1 MNSLVI
7 IPARA
12 GSKGLKN
19 KNFLKLNGK
28 ALILHTVDEARK
40 IFSDSEIY
48 VSTDSAKIKNIV
60 ENSGLKVDN
69 LSKCIEIYGERGNSE
84 DALQLDS
91 YSAKKHVFTTV
102 CFLLIQLLL
111 IDDIYFGRGLG

>member
-1 MNSLVI
+1 MLQQHLLIYSTK
-7 IPARA
+7 IPGKKKYGVRA
-12 GSKGLKN
+12 IANAIASIPRTL
-19 KNFLKLNGK
+19 L
-28 ALILHTVDEARK
+28 
-40 IFSDSEIY
+40 
-48 VSTDSAKIKNIV
+48 

-111 IDDIYFGRGLG
+111 IDDIYFGRGLS